1 MGKNLNMRNP
11 FVPIV
16 KKCDLR
22 KKKKIEAEEQKKI
35 EEESL
40 RQHQEEMGNQ
50 LPPEP
55 SKDEKN
61 VSQLRFRFPDGR
73 NAIRRFRQAERLQVL
88 FIFIGSEGFSESTH
102 KIIRMHPRADL
113 TVADRS
119 KTLKDHGLI
128 QDNLIVESSSVDDE
142 SEDESDDSMEE

>member
-1 MGKNLNMRNP
+1 MNLIDTHFGIELLHRNKNFR
-11 FVPIV
+11 
-16 KKCDLR
+16 
-22 KKKKIEAEEQKKI
+22 KKIEAEEQKKI

-73 NAIRRFRQAERLQVL
+73 NAIRRFRQSERLQVL
-88 FIFIGSEGFSESTH
+88 FIFIGSEGFSEVNP
-102 KIIRMHPRADL
+102 KQKKRDQP
-113 TVADRS
+113 
-119 KTLKDHGLI
+119 
-128 QDNLIVESSSVDDE
+128 
-142 SEDESDDSMEE
+142 

>member
-1 MGKNLNMRNP
+1 MKNL

-16 KKCDLR
+16 KKCALR
-22 KKKKIEAEEQKKI
+22 KKRKSKKIFSNDLTIKIIFRKKIEAEEQKKI

-88 FIFIGSEGFSESTH
+88 FIFIGSEGFSEV
-102 KIIRMHPRADL
+102 KEIR
-113 TVADRS
+113 
-119 KTLKDHGLI
+119 
-128 QDNLIVESSSVDDE
+128 QE
-142 SEDESDDSMEE
+142 

>member
-1 MGKNLNMRNP
+1 MKNL

-16 KKCDLR
+16 KKCALR
-22 KKKKIEAEEQKKI
+22 KKRKSKKFFSNDLTIKIIFRKKIEAEEQKKI

-88 FIFIGSEGFSESTH
+88 FIFIGSEGFSEVEIQQKL
-102 KIIRMHPRADL
+102 KIKI
-113 TVADRS
+113 S
-119 KTLKDHGLI
+119 
-128 QDNLIVESSSVDDE
+128 
-142 SEDESDDSMEE
+142 

>member
-1 MGKNLNMRNP
+1 
-11 FVPIV
+11 
-16 KKCDLR
+16 
-22 KKKKIEAEEQKKI
+22 
-35 EEESL
+35 
-40 RQHQEEMGNQ
+40 MGNQ

-73 NAIRRFRQAERLQVL
+73 NAIRRFRQSERLQVL

-119 KTLKDHGLI
+119 KSLKDHGLI
-128 QDNLIVESSSVDDE
+128 QDNLIVESSAIDDE

>member
-1 MGKNLNMRNP
+1 MIL
-11 FVPIV
+11 IV
-16 KKCDLR
+16 KLKFR
-22 KKKKIEAEEQKKI
+22 KKIEAEEQKKI

-88 FIFIGSEGFSESTH
+88 FIFIGSEGFSEVKKSNRN
-102 KIIRMHPRADL
+102 KISQ
-113 TVADRS
+113 TF
-119 KTLKDHGLI
+119 
-128 QDNLIVESSSVDDE
+128 
-142 SEDESDDSMEE
+142 

>member
-1 MGKNLNMRNP
+1 MKNL

-16 KKCDLR
+16 KKCALKKKR
-22 KKKKIEAEEQKKI
+22 KSEIFFRLSTHKNNFRKKIEAEEQKKI

-88 FIFIGSEGFSESTH
+88 FIFIGSEGFSEVK
-102 KIIRMHPRADL
+102 KI
-113 TVADRS
+113 
-119 KTLKDHGLI
+119 
-128 QDNLIVESSSVDDE
+128 E
-142 SEDESDDSMEE
+142 

>member
-1 MGKNLNMRNP
+1 
-11 FVPIV
+11 
-16 KKCDLR
+16 
-22 KKKKIEAEEQKKI
+22 
-35 EEESL
+35 
-40 RQHQEEMGNQ
+40 MGNQ
-50 LPPEP
+50 LPAEP

-73 NAIRRFRQAERLQVL
+73 NAIRRFRQSERLQVL
-88 FIFIGSEGFSESTH
+88 FIFIGSEGFSEVKKINKRKKTINLVQSTH

-119 KTLKDHGLI
+119 KSLKDHGLI
-128 QDNLIVESSSVDDE
+128 QDNLIVESSAVDE